1 MYVSVSVCVCPCFG
15 IRSSVCYMLCVCYVC
30 VTCGI
35 CHVLYPDDGVN
46 SSLQDTAISKQTTST
61 TSVMSTRTPAVA
73 EVDISVV
80 TATLSTDQYTAD
92 TVDMKSSQHTA
103 TQTSLVASSSMQ
115 VDQRPSST
123 ANTVSVVHRTG
134 DLTLGK
140 SVKQIFATQ
149 HSRCQVAT
157 GDLIGVKRAP
167 LTLKWDL

>member
-1 MYVSVSVCVCPCFG
+1 MCVRLCVYVPVSVCVPLF
-15 IRSSVCYMLCVCYVC
+15 RHSSVRVLHFMCVLRVCYAWC
-30 VTCGI
+30 
-35 CHVLYPDDGVN
+35 CHVLYPDDGVK
-46 SSLQDTAISKQTTST
+46 SSLQDTASCKQTTST
-61 TSVMSTRTPAVA
+61 TSVLSTRTPAVA

-80 TATLSTDQYTAD
+80 TATLSNGQYTAD

-140 SVKQIFATQ
+140 SVKQIFAIQ
-149 HSRCQVAT
+149 HSRC
-157 GDLIGVKRAP
+157 
-167 LTLKWDL
+167 